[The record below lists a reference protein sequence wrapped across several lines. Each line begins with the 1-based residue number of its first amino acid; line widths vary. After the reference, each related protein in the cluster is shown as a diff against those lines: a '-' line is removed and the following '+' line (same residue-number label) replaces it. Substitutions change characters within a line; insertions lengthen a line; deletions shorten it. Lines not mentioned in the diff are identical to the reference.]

1 MKKAGL
7 HPIKEIELLHCIFDL
22 FIVIDKK
29 IYEMAFYLFIYTAI
43 VDSVFKNWRA
53 YKLSI
58 EDLTLW
64 KFNSWAGYD
73 LESIC
78 LHPFSPSVIEYYE
91 RKKIHLFV
99 TVRHKINV
107 RHKQSINNASIKVH
121 LIDTE
126 DPFVRSTRVLELF
139 KLYDM
144 PVSYMFSPTKF
155 VLNRKIHWIKT
166 TTLGS

>member
-64 KFNSWAGYD
+64 KFIAEQVTIWNR
-73 LESIC
+73 
-78 LHPFSPSVIEYYE
+78 SVYIHLALVSLNIMKE
-91 RKKIHLFV
+91 RKYIYL
-99 TVRHKINV
+99 
-107 RHKQSINNASIKVH
+107 
-121 LIDTE
+121 
-126 DPFVRSTRVLELF
+126 
-139 KLYDM
+139 
-144 PVSYMFSPTKF
+144 
-155 VLNRKIHWIKT
+155 
-166 TTLGS
+166 